1 MIITKLI
8 GGLGNQM
15 FQYAAGL
22 SLASKHNTSLK
33 LDVNFLLDRSK
44 RYYRHT
50 HREYALDIFNISGGV
65 ATDNEIRAH
74 VVPRKG
80 NKYVYH
86 LLMKLNRQNGVYSES
101 DLNSIDDFFQI
112 PSSAYIQGSWQDVE
126 YIEGV
131 ELALRHEFSFREP
144 LPKSHDYIYGEIKRH
159 EAVCVVFRRG
169 DYVGHP
175 TLDIVGHDFYHKAI
189 EIIANKVKDPCFFVF
204 SDDIEWCKQNF
215 KPENGKVVFVDQ
227 EYTGPKAQY
236 YLMLMSECKHHIIPN
251 STYPWWG
258 AWLCQNPGKL
268 VVAPKIWYKG
278 QSCDRSKILMKD
290 WISL

>member
-22 SLASKHNTSLK
+22 SLARRHNTSLR
-33 LDVNFLLDRSK
+33 LDINFLLDRSK

-50 HREYALDIFNISGGV
+50 HREYALNIFNISGSV
-65 ATDNEIRAH
+65 ATDDEIGEH

-86 LLMKLNRQNGVYSES
+86 LLIKLRKQNRVYSES
-101 DLNSIDDFFQI
+101 SLRSMDDFFQI
-112 PSSAYIQGSWQDVE
+112 PSSAYIQGLWQDVKYSE
-126 YIEGV
+126 DIEF
-131 ELALRHEFSFREP
+131 ALRREFSFKET
-144 LPKSHDYIYGEIKRH
+144 LPKSHHSIYSEIKRH

-175 TLDIVGHDFYHKAI
+175 ILDLVGLDYYYKAVN
-189 EIIANKVKDPCFFVF
+189 IIAKRIKDPCLFVF
-204 SDDIEWCKQNF
+204 SEDIEWCKKNF
-215 KPENGKVVFVDQ
+215 KPENIKVVFVDQ

-258 AWLCQNPGKL
+258 AWLCQNPEKI
-268 VVAPKIWYKG
+268 VIAPNIWYKG
-278 QSCDRSKILMKD
+278 QPYERSKILMKD

>member
-22 SLASKHNTSLK
+22 SLAKKHDTSLR
-33 LDVNFLLDRSK
+33 LDINFLLDKSK

-50 HREYALDIFNISGGV
+50 HRDFALDIFNISGSV
-65 ATDNEIRAH
+65 ATDDEIREH

-86 LLMKLNRQNGVYSES
+86 LIMKLQKQNRVYSES
-101 DLNSIDDFFQI
+101 SVSSIDDFFQI
-112 PSSAYIQGSWQDVE
+112 PSSAYIQGSWQDTKYFE
-126 YIEGV
+126 DI
-131 ELALRHEFSFREP
+131 ELALRREFSFRDA
-144 LPKSHDYIYGEIKRH
+144 LPESHDYIYKEIKRH

-175 TLDIVGHDFYHKAI
+175 VLDIVGLDYYYEATN
-189 EIIANKVKDPCFFVF
+189 IIARRIKDPYFFVF
-204 SDDIEWCKQNF
+204 SDDIEWCKKNF
-215 KPENGKVVFVDQ
+215 ASENGTMMFVDQ
-227 EYTGPKAQY
+227 KYTGPKAQY
-236 YLMLMSECKHHIIPN
+236 YLKLMSECKHYIIPN

-258 AWLCQNPGKL
+258 AWLCQNPEKL
-268 VVAPKIWYKG
+268 VVAPKLWYKG
-278 QSCDRSKILMKD
+278 QPSERSNILMKD